1 MLPPA
6 PVTFSTTT
14 VWPRLFVIRSA
25 MIRAIVS
32 VGPPAENG
40 TTIATGRAGKFCA
53 DATPKQDI
61 TAAAKSRRLFMA
73 PPLGHMVTL
82 PGFILESRAETKL
95 MNRLWRLMAAGLA
108 LAAAAAALPAAAQS
122 YPSEPIRLVS
132 PFPPGG
138 SVDVVGRLL
147 ATKLSDSMGQQMVVD
162 NRSGAS
168 GVIGTE
174 VVMNAPPDGY
184 TLLINT
190 IPFVT
195 NQFLMPRAPY
205 DPLRDFVSISLVASS
220 PSLVTVHPSVPA
232 RSIQELVA
240 LAKSKPGQLYYS
252 AAGVGTNPHIAG
264 ELFNLLAEVNIVA
277 VQYKGGGPA
286 DTALIAGEVAATF
299 GNISQE
305 IAFVKAGRMRA
316 LAVTGTKRNP
326 AMPELPTVVEA
337 APEGPLRGYEFET
350 WYVVAAPKGTPRA
363 IVDTVNSHIRK
374 ALSAPDQVKFWEE
387 RGLTVIASTPEA
399 AAAHL
404 ESEQKKWQRVIKE
417 RGIKAE

>member
-1 MLPPA
+1 
-6 PVTFSTTT
+6 
-14 VWPRLFVIRSA
+14 
-25 MIRAIVS
+25 
-32 VGPPAENG
+32 
-40 TTIATGRAGKFCA
+40 
-53 DATPKQDI
+53 
-61 TAAAKSRRLFMA
+61 
-73 PPLGHMVTL
+73 
-82 PGFILESRAETKL
+82 
-95 MNRLWRLMAAGLA
+95 MAAGFL

-122 YPSEPIRLVS
+122 YPSKAIRLVS

-147 ATKLSDSMGQQMVVD
+147 AAKLSESLGQQMVVD

-174 VVMNAPPDGY
+174 AVMNSPPDGY

-190 IPFVT
+190 IPFVS

-220 PSLVTVHPSVPA
+220 PSFVTVHPSLPV

-240 LAKSKPGQLYYS
+240 LAKAKPGQLYYS

-277 VQYKGGGPA
+277 VQFKGGGPA
-286 DTALIAGEVAATF
+286 DTALIAGEVQVTF

-305 IAFVKAGRMRA
+305 VGFVKAGRMRA
-316 LAVTGTKRNP
+316 LAVTSAKRNP
-326 AMPELPTVVEA
+326 AMPELPTVAEA
-337 APEGPLRGYEFET
+337 APEGPLRGYEFDT
-350 WYVVAAPKGTPRA
+350 WFVVAAPKGTPRA
-363 IVDTVNSHIRK
+363 IVDTLNTHIRK
-374 ALSAPDQVKFWEE
+374 ALSAPDQVKFYEE
-387 RGLTVIASTPEA
+387 RGLTVIASTPEE

-404 ESEQKKWQRVIKE
+404 ESEQKKWGRVIKE

>member
-1 MLPPA
+1 
-6 PVTFSTTT
+6 
-14 VWPRLFVIRSA
+14 
-25 MIRAIVS
+25 
-32 VGPPAENG
+32 
-40 TTIATGRAGKFCA
+40 
-53 DATPKQDI
+53 
-61 TAAAKSRRLFMA
+61 
-73 PPLGHMVTL
+73 
-82 PGFILESRAETKL
+82 
-95 MNRLWRLMAAGLA
+95 MNRVWSLMAAGLA
-108 LAAAAAALPAAAQS
+108 VAAAAVALPAAAQS
-122 YPSEPIRLVS
+122 YPSKAIRLVS

-147 ATKLSDSMGQQMVVD
+147 AAKLSESMGQQMVVD

-174 VVMNAPPDGY
+174 IVMNSPPDGY

-190 IPFVT
+190 IPFVS

-220 PSLVTVHPSVPA
+220 PSFVTVHPSLPV

-264 ELFNLLAEVNIVA
+264 ELFNLLADVNIVA
-277 VQYKGGGPA
+277 VQFKGGGPA
-286 DTALIAGEVAATF
+286 DTAVIAGEVGVTF

-305 IAFVKAGRMRA
+305 IGYVKAGRMRA
-316 LAVTGTKRNP
+316 LAVTSAKRNP
-326 AMPELPTVVEA
+326 AMPELPTVAEA
-337 APEGPLRGYEFET
+337 APEGPLRGYEFDT
-350 WYVVAAPKGTPRA
+350 WFVVAAPKGTPRA
-363 IVDTVNSHIRK
+363 IVDTLNSSIRK
-374 ALSAPDQVKFWEE
+374 ALAAPDQVKFYEE
-387 RGLTVIASTPEA
+387 RGLTVIASTPEE

-404 ESEQKKWQRVIKE
+404 EKEQKKWGRVIKE

>member
-1 MLPPA
+1 MKKKLR
-6 PVTFSTTT
+6 T
-14 VWPRLFVIRSA
+14 LI
-25 MIRAIVS
+25 
-32 VGPPAENG
+32 
-40 TTIATGRAGKFCA
+40 
-53 DATPKQDI
+53 
-61 TAAAKSRRLFMA
+61 AAA
-73 PPLGHMVTL
+73 
-82 PGFILESRAETKL
+82 
-95 MNRLWRLMAAGLA
+95 LA
-108 LAAAAAALPAAAQS
+108 LAAAIVAHAALAQS
-122 YPSEPIRLVS
+122 YPSKAIRLVS

-147 ATKLSDSMGQQMVVD
+147 AAKLSESLGQQMLVD

-195 NQFLMPRAPY
+195 NQFLLPRAPY
-205 DPLRDFVSISLVASS
+205 DPLRDFVAISLVASS
-220 PSLVTVHPSVPA
+220 PSFVTVNPSLPV
-232 RSIQELVA
+232 RSIQELIA
-240 LAKSKPGQLYYS
+240 LAKAKPGELYYS

-316 LAVTGTKRNP
+316 LAVTGTKRNR
-326 AMPELPTVVEA
+326 AMPELPTVMEA

-374 ALSAPDQVKFWEE
+374 ALGAPDQVKFWEE